1 MTRVLFQWVLYPVGK
16 ALLAILLLLF
26 GPVVIE
32 NRRAVPRKGPLLVL
46 ANHISDCDPP
56 VIGYALPR
64 PAYFMAKAELFSIP
78 ILAPLIRA
86 LRAFPVRRGAPDKT
100 AIRTAVELLQ
110 KGEAVV
116 IFPEGHVSET
126 GTLQPLQPGAAL
138 ILRRAPVPVICC
150 GVINTNRII
159 PFRKI
164 IPRPAFRIV
173 RVRFG
178 EPRTFPEPL
187 QENEFLQWAEKELRR
202 LTAP

>member
-1 MTRVLFQWVLYPVGK
+1 MFFRWALYPIGK
-16 ALLAILLLLF
+16 ALLFILLLLF
-26 GPVVIE
+26 GPVVVE
-32 NRRAVPRKGPLLVL
+32 NRKAVPRKGPLLVL

-86 LRAFPVRRGAPDKT
+86 LRAFPVRRGAPDKN
-100 AIRTAVELLQ
+100 AIRTAVKLLQ

-126 GTLQPLQPGAAL
+126 GTLQSLQAGAAL
-138 ILRRAPVPVICC
+138 ILRRARTPVICC

-159 PFRKI
+159 PYRKI

-178 EPRTFPEPL
+178 EPRTFQEPI
-187 QENEFLQWAEKELRR
+187 QDEEVLQWAEKELRR
-202 LTAP
+202 LITP